1 MYSKKYFINYQFG
14 GSLKEDQLSEL
25 MQKYDTIY
33 QNISSQYSDLEYST
47 VKRKIKDLESSIRI
61 NNSSIERYNKK
72 INDNDDVKF
81 YQKLLVDKQKKKVDL
96 EKELNEMNQ
105 KYIKEQQELEKLKS
119 FGDIYL
125 KGEYKHPELLELKK
139 LISEQVK
146 EITLDYPIENKK
158 YNGDLLD
165 LNIEQVNQILKDSTA
180 DFTPD
185 YYINTITNYN
195 QGIFESNNICV
206 RNIKKYNIKRL
217 LDIYNNNINRFTD
230 IKNFCLI
237 SESFYEFYYK
247 NYLDKK
253 DLDLIISQE
262 LDPSILLKYNI
273 DLAQINKDIS
283 NFRRRKKVIKYSLD
297 LEDIPLGR
305 YNIQHSHFD
314 NNKVNYLMR
323 DLNYYKNFIKIFN
336 KLEKDNKLNNSLII
350 NYTGHSSS
358 FIIALL
364 NKGIDFSIQFPK
376 QIMKMSIWSI
386 LNQLQDSS
394 NMVINKKITNDSS
407 LGLVLESSHGLGELF
422 DINYIPSLET
432 IRKYG
437 FERIIVITED
447 YYRPSIKDYTE
458 EEREILS
465 KGRHRLGEDEAT
477 NKLTQYLYE
486 MMKHMPVEFYG
497 SNERQSRYEPFNCDK

>member
-1 MYSKKYFINYQFG
+1 MS

-25 MQKYDTIY
+25 IQKYDTIY

-146 EITLDYPIENKK
+146 EIILDYPIENKK
-158 YNGDLLD
+158 YNELLD
-165 LNIEQVNQILKDSTA
+165 LNLEQVNQILKDSTA

-217 LDIYNNNINRFTD
+217 LEIYNNNTNRFTD

-237 SESFYEFYYK
+237 S
-247 NYLDKK
+247 NH
-253 DLDLIISQE
+253 IMN
-262 LDPSILLKYNI
+262 SITRI
-273 DLAQINKDIS
+273 
-283 NFRRRKKVIKYSLD
+283 FR
-297 LEDIPLGR
+297 
-305 YNIQHSHFD
+305 
-314 NNKVNYLMR
+314 
-323 DLNYYKNFIKIFN
+323 
-336 KLEKDNKLNNSLII
+336 
-350 NYTGHSSS
+350 
-358 FIIALL
+358 
-364 NKGIDFSIQFPK
+364 
-376 QIMKMSIWSI
+376 
-386 LNQLQDSS
+386 
-394 NMVINKKITNDSS
+394 
-407 LGLVLESSHGLGELF
+407 
-422 DINYIPSLET
+422 
-432 IRKYG
+432 
-437 FERIIVITED
+437 
-447 YYRPSIKDYTE
+447 
-458 EEREILS
+458 
-465 KGRHRLGEDEAT
+465 
-477 NKLTQYLYE
+477 
-486 MMKHMPVEFYG
+486 
-497 SNERQSRYEPFNCDK
+497 

>member
-25 MQKYDTIY
+25 IQKYDTIY

-47 VKRKIKDLESSIRI
+47 VKRKINDIESSIRI

-72 INDNDDVKF
+72 INDNDNIKF
-81 YQKLLVDKQKKKVDL
+81 YQKLLQDKQKKKVDL

-146 EITLDYPIENKK
+146 ELTLDYPIENKK

-165 LNIEQVNQILKDSTA
+165 LNLEQVNQILKYSTT
-180 DFTPD
+180 DFTPN

-195 QGIFESNNICV
+195 QGIFESNKICV
-206 RNIKKYNIKRL
+206 RNIKKYNIKKL
-217 LDIYNNNINRFTD
+217 LEIYNNNTNRFTD

-283 NFRRRKKVIKYSLD
+283 NFRKRKKVIKYSLD

-323 DLNYYKNFIKIFN
+323 DLNYYK
-336 KLEKDNKLNNSLII
+336 
-350 NYTGHSSS
+350 
-358 FIIALL
+358 
-364 NKGIDFSIQFPK
+364 
-376 QIMKMSIWSI
+376 KMW
-386 LNQLQDSS
+386 
-394 NMVINKKITNDSS
+394 
-407 LGLVLESSHGLGELF
+407 
-422 DINYIPSLET
+422 
-432 IRKYG
+432 R
-437 FERIIVITED
+437 
-447 YYRPSIKDYTE
+447 
-458 EEREILS
+458 
-465 KGRHRLGEDEAT
+465 
-477 NKLTQYLYE
+477 
-486 MMKHMPVEFYG
+486 
-497 SNERQSRYEPFNCDK
+497 